1 MLIPLIRFDSS
12 KRRGPLQV
20 TIGVGDVIRGTSVF
34 HIHISM
40 FVAMLDVGLFTRL
53 QAGTRAFRR

>member
-34 HIHISM
+34 HISM
-40 FVAMLDVGLFTRL
+40 LVAMLDVGLFTRL